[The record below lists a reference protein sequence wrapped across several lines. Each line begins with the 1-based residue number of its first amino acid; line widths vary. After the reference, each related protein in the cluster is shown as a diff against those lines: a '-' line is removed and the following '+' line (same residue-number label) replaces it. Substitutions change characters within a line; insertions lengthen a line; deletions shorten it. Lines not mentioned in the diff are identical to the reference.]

1 VPVVQITAVPPVAKM
16 VGINRALRGQTITNV
31 LGDSSLPPEKE
42 KQLRRRY
49 VLRAL
54 EILSTD
60 VQTPQMF
67 SLEGVE

>member
-16 VGINRALRGQTITNV
+16 VGINRALRGQTVTNL
-31 LGDSSLPPEKE
+31 LGDAGLPAEKE
-42 KQLRRRY
+42 KQLRRKY